1 MPAADIPVPHP
12 GSVLR
17 DEFLDPM
24 GLTVYAL
31 ARAIHVTRSRINDIC
46 RGRQGITA
54 AIALR
59 LGRFFGV
66 DPQWFMNM
74 QSKYDLHVLA
84 ERLAA
89 DLAAIEPRNAA

>member
-1 MPAADIPVPHP
+1 
-12 GSVLR
+12 
-17 DEFLDPM
+17 M

-31 ARAIHVTRSRINDIC
+31 VKAIHVTRSRINDIC
-46 RGRQGITA
+46 HGRQGITA

-66 DPQWFMNM
+66 DPQWSMNM
-74 QSKYDLHVLA
+74 QSKYDLHVQA
-84 ERLAA
+84 GRLAA